1 MGKKTSFITM
11 SGIDPQVLKFFKTL
25 SKNNNRD
32 WFEAH
37 KPQFK
42 ALEADIKGFVKT
54 IAAGLQD
61 HDKIEKAKLFRI
73 YRDVR
78 FSKNKTPYKTHFGM
92 AFHREKPALRGGY
105 YVHLEPDNSFLG
117 VGFWGPSPADL
128 FRIRKELEVD
138 AAEFR
143 AIMADPT
150 FKSYWGTLQG
160 DEVKTAPKGF
170 NKEHPNIDLIKKKQ
184 YTFHHCL
191 SDQQVFDPNF
201 SELID
206 DHFQNIRPYFD
217 YMSSVLTTD
226 LNGESIL

>member
-1 MGKKTSFITM
+1 M
-11 SGIDPQVLKFFKTL
+11 SGISSKVFQFFSKL
-25 SKNNNRD
+25 AKNNNRE
-32 WFEAH
+32 WFECR
-37 KPQFK
+37 KTEFK
-42 ALEADIKGFVKT
+42 ALESEVKIFVKE
-54 IAAGLQD
+54 IESALQE
-61 HDKIEKAKLFRI
+61 HDKIEKAKIFRI

-78 FSKNKTPYKTHFGM
+78 FSKNKSPYKTHFGM
-92 AFHREKPALRGGY
+92 AFHREKPPLRGGY
-105 YVHLEPDNSFLG
+105 YIHLEPNNSLLG
-117 VGFWGPSPADL
+117 VGVWGPSAADL

-138 AAEFR
+138 AAELR
-143 AIMADPT
+143 EIMADPT

>member
-1 MGKKTSFITM
+1 M
-11 SGIDPQVLKFFKTL
+11 SGINSKVFQFFSKL
-25 SKNNNRD
+25 AKNNNRK
-32 WFEAH
+32 WFECR
-37 KPQFK
+37 KTEFK
-42 ALEADIKGFVKT
+42 ALESEVKIFVKE
-54 IAAGLQD
+54 IESALQE
-61 HDKIEKAKLFRI
+61 HDKIEKAKIFRI

-78 FSKNKTPYKTHFGM
+78 FSKNKSPYKTHFGM
-92 AFHREKPALRGGY
+92 AFHREKPPLRGGY
-105 YVHLEPDNSFLG
+105 YIHLEPNNSFLG
-117 VGFWGPSPADL
+117 VGFWGPSAADL

-138 AAEFR
+138 AAELR
-143 AIMADPT
+143 EIMADPT

-184 YTFHHCL
+184 YTFHHRL

>member
-1 MGKKTSFITM
+1 M
-11 SGIDPQVLKFFKTL
+11 SGINSKVFQFFSKL
-25 SKNNNRD
+25 AKNNNRE
-32 WFEAH
+32 WFECR
-37 KPQFK
+37 KTEFK
-42 ALEADIKGFVKT
+42 ALESEVKIFVKE
-54 IAAGLQD
+54 IESALQE
-61 HDKIEKAKLFRI
+61 HDKIEKAKIFRI

-78 FSKNKTPYKTHFGM
+78 FSKNKSPYKTHFGM

-105 YVHLEPDNSFLG
+105 YIHLEPNNSFLG
-117 VGFWGPSPADL
+117 VGFWGPSAADL

-138 AAEFR
+138 AAELR
-143 AIMADPT
+143 EIMADPT
-150 FKSYWGTLQG
+150 FKGYWGTLQG

-184 YTFHHCL
+184 YTFHHRL

>member
-1 MGKKTSFITM
+1 M
-11 SGIDPQVLKFFKTL
+11 SGINSKVFQFFSKL
-25 SKNNNRD
+25 AKNNNRK
-32 WFEAH
+32 WFECR
-37 KPQFK
+37 KTEFK
-42 ALEADIKGFVKT
+42 ALESEVKIFVKE
-54 IAAGLQD
+54 IESALQE
-61 HDKIEKAKLFRI
+61 HDKIEKAKIFRI
-73 YRDVR
+73 YRDIR
-78 FSKNKTPYKTHFGM
+78 FSKNKSPYKTHFGM
-92 AFHREKPALRGGY
+92 AFHREKPPLRGGY
-105 YVHLEPDNSFLG
+105 YIHLEPNNSFLG
-117 VGFWGPSPADL
+117 VGFWGPSAADL

-138 AAEFR
+138 AAELR
-143 AIMADPT
+143 EIMADPT

-184 YTFHHCL
+184 YTFHHRL
-191 SDQQVFDPNF
+191 SDQQVFDHNF

>member
-1 MGKKTSFITM
+1 M
-11 SGIDPQVLKFFKTL
+11 SGINSKVFQFFSKL
-25 SKNNNRD
+25 AKNNNRE
-32 WFEAH
+32 WFECR
-37 KPQFK
+37 KTEFK
-42 ALEADIKGFVKT
+42 ALESEDKIFVKE
-54 IAAGLQD
+54 IESALQE
-61 HDKIEKAKLFRI
+61 HDKIEKAKIFRI

-78 FSKNKTPYKTHFGM
+78 FSKNKSPYKTHFGM
-92 AFHREKPALRGGY
+92 AFHREKPPLRGGY
-105 YVHLEPDNSFLG
+105 YIHLEPNNSFLG
-117 VGFWGPSPADL
+117 VGFWGPSAADL

-138 AAEFR
+138 AAELR
-143 AIMADPT
+143 EIMADPT

-184 YTFHHCL
+184 YTFHHRL

>member
-1 MGKKTSFITM
+1 M
-11 SGIDPQVLKFFKTL
+11 SGISSKVFQFFSKL
-25 SKNNNRD
+25 AKNNNRK
-32 WFEAH
+32 WFECR
-37 KPQFK
+37 KTEFK
-42 ALEADIKGFVKT
+42 ALESEVKIFVKE
-54 IAAGLQD
+54 IESALQE
-61 HDKIEKAKLFRI
+61 HDKIEKAKIFRI

-78 FSKNKTPYKTHFGM
+78 FSKNKSPYKTHFGM
-92 AFHREKPALRGGY
+92 AFHREKPPLRGGY
-105 YVHLEPDNSFLG
+105 YIHLEPNNSFLG
-117 VGFWGPSPADL
+117 VGFWGPSAADL

-138 AAEFR
+138 AAELR
-143 AIMADPT
+143 EIMADPT

-184 YTFHHCL
+184 YTFHHRL

>member
-1 MGKKTSFITM
+1 M
-11 SGIDPQVLKFFKTL
+11 SGINSKVFQFFSKL
-25 SKNNNRD
+25 AKNNNRE
-32 WFEAH
+32 WFECR
-37 KPQFK
+37 KTEFK
-42 ALEADIKGFVKT
+42 ALESEVKIFVKE
-54 IAAGLQD
+54 IESALQE
-61 HDKIEKAKLFRI
+61 HDKIEKAKIFRI

-78 FSKNKTPYKTHFGM
+78 FSKNKSPYKTHFGM
-92 AFHREKPALRGGY
+92 AFHREKPPLRGGY
-105 YVHLEPDNSFLG
+105 YIHLEPNNSFLG
-117 VGFWGPSPADL
+117 VGFWGPSAADL

-138 AAEFR
+138 AAELR
-143 AIMADPT
+143 EIMADPT

-170 NKEHPNIDLIKKKQ
+170 SKEHPNIDLIKKKQ
-184 YTFHHCL
+184 YTFHHRL

>member
-1 MGKKTSFITM
+1 M
-11 SGIDPQVLKFFKTL
+11 SGINSKVFQFFSKL
-25 SKNNNRD
+25 AKNNNRE
-32 WFEAH
+32 WFECR
-37 KPQFK
+37 KTEFK
-42 ALEADIKGFVKT
+42 ALESEVKIFVKE
-54 IAAGLQD
+54 IESALQE
-61 HDKIEKAKLFRI
+61 HDKIEKAKIFRI

-78 FSKNKTPYKTHFGM
+78 FSKNKSPYKTHFGM
-92 AFHREKPALRGGY
+92 AFHREKPPLRGGY
-105 YVHLEPDNSFLG
+105 YIHLEPNNSFLG
-117 VGFWGPSPADL
+117 VGFWGPSAADL

-138 AAEFR
+138 SAELR
-143 AIMADPT
+143 EIMADPT
-150 FKSYWGTLQG
+150 FKGYWGTLQG

-170 NKEHPNIDLIKKKQ
+170 SKEHPNIDLIKKKQ
-184 YTFHHCL
+184 YTFHHRL

>member
-1 MGKKTSFITM
+1 M
-11 SGIDPQVLKFFKTL
+11 SGINSKVFQFFSKL
-25 SKNNNRD
+25 AKNNNRE
-32 WFEAH
+32 WFECR
-37 KPQFK
+37 KTEFK
-42 ALEADIKGFVKT
+42 ALESEVKIFVKE
-54 IAAGLQD
+54 IESALQE
-61 HDKIEKAKLFRI
+61 HDKIEKAKIFRI

-78 FSKNKTPYKTHFGM
+78 FSKNKSPYKTHFGM
-92 AFHREKPALRGGY
+92 AFHREKPPLRGGY
-105 YVHLEPDNSFLG
+105 YIHLEPNNSFLG
-117 VGFWGPSPADL
+117 VGFWGPSAADL

-138 AAEFR
+138 SAELR
-143 AIMADPT
+143 EIMADPT

-170 NKEHPNIDLIKKKQ
+170 SKEHPNIDLIKKKQ
-184 YTFHHCL
+184 YTFHHRL

>member
-1 MGKKTSFITM
+1 M
-11 SGIDPQVLKFFKTL
+11 SGINSKVFQFFSKL
-25 SKNNNRD
+25 AKNNNRK
-32 WFEAH
+32 WFECR
-37 KPQFK
+37 KTEFK
-42 ALEADIKGFVKT
+42 ALESEVKIFVKE
-54 IAAGLQD
+54 IESALQE
-61 HDKIEKAKLFRI
+61 HDKIEKAKIFRI
-73 YRDVR
+73 YRDIR
-78 FSKNKTPYKTHFGM
+78 FSKNKSPYKTHFGM
-92 AFHREKPALRGGY
+92 AFHREKPPLRGGY
-105 YVHLEPDNSFLG
+105 YIHLEPNNSFLG
-117 VGFWGPSPADL
+117 VGFWGPSAADL

-138 AAEFR
+138 ASELR
-143 AIMADPT
+143 EIMADPT

-184 YTFHHCL
+184 YTFHHRL

>member
-1 MGKKTSFITM
+1 M
-11 SGIDPQVLKFFKTL
+11 SGISSKVFQFFSKL
-25 SKNNNRD
+25 AKNNNRE
-32 WFEAH
+32 WFECR
-37 KPQFK
+37 KTEFK
-42 ALEADIKGFVKT
+42 ALESEVKIFVKEIEST
-54 IAAGLQD
+54 LQE
-61 HDKIEKAKLFRI
+61 HDKIEKAKIFRI

-78 FSKNKTPYKTHFGM
+78 FSKNKSPYKTHFGM

-105 YVHLEPDNSFLG
+105 YIHLEPDNSFLG
-117 VGFWGPSPADL
+117 VGFWGPSAADL

-138 AAEFR
+138 AAELR
-143 AIMADPT
+143 EIMADPT
-150 FKSYWGTLQG
+150 FKGYWGTLQG

-184 YTFHHCL
+184 YTFHHRL
-191 SDQQVFDPNF
+191 SDQQVCDPNF
-201 SELID
+201 SVLID

>member
-1 MGKKTSFITM
+1 M
-11 SGIDPQVLKFFKTL
+11 SGINSKVFQFFSKL
-25 SKNNNRD
+25 AKNNNRK
-32 WFEAH
+32 WFECR
-37 KPQFK
+37 KTEFK
-42 ALEADIKGFVKT
+42 ALESEVKIFVKE
-54 IAAGLQD
+54 IESALQE
-61 HDKIEKAKLFRI
+61 HDKIEKAKIFRI

-78 FSKNKTPYKTHFGM
+78 FSKNKSPYKTHFGM
-92 AFHREKPALRGGY
+92 AFHREKPPLRGGY
-105 YVHLEPDNSFLG
+105 YIHLEPNNSFLG
-117 VGFWGPSPADL
+117 VGFWGPSAADL

-138 AAEFR
+138 AAELR
-143 AIMADPT
+143 EIMADPT

-184 YTFHHCL
+184 YTFHHRL

-217 YMSSVLTTD
+217 YMSSVLTND

>member
-1 MGKKTSFITM
+1 M
-11 SGIDPQVLKFFKTL
+11 SGINSKVFQFFSKL
-25 SKNNNRD
+25 AKNNNRE
-32 WFEAH
+32 WFECR
-37 KPQFK
+37 KTEFK
-42 ALEADIKGFVKT
+42 ALESEVKIFVKE
-54 IAAGLQD
+54 IESALQE
-61 HDKIEKAKLFRI
+61 HDKIEKAKIFRI

-78 FSKNKTPYKTHFGM
+78 FSKNKSPYKTHFGM
-92 AFHREKPALRGGY
+92 AFHREKPPLRGGY
-105 YVHLEPDNSFLG
+105 YIHLEPNNSFLG
-117 VGFWGPSPADL
+117 VGFWGPSAADL

-138 AAEFR
+138 ALELR
-143 AIMADPT
+143 EIMADPT

-170 NKEHPNIDLIKKKQ
+170 NKKHPNIDLIKKKQ
-184 YTFHHCL
+184 YTFHHRL
-191 SDQQVFDPNF
+191 SDQQVFNPNF

>member
-1 MGKKTSFITM
+1 MLHPSVFPFLEELR
-11 SGIDPQVLKFFKTL
+11 D
-25 SKNNNRD
+25 NNNRD
-32 WFEAH
+32 WFKDNKH
-37 KPQFK
+37 KHDAARACVVQFTQ
-42 ALEADIKGFVKT
+42 ALFERLSDENQLDGQKV
-54 IAAGLQD
+54 
-61 HDKIEKAKLFRI
+61 FRV

-184 YTFHHCL
+184 YTFHHRL
-191 SDQQVFDPNF
+191 SDQEVCDPNF
-201 SELID
+201 SKLID